1 MPPHFTY
8 KEPPFASDLMQGDV
22 IRRTPKFEAIL
33 KEVHPHYFERTD
45 NKYFI
50 VITQDCDL
58 VRRNG
63 KTCESRYISIAAV
76 RPLSLVVRRQ
86 LERYIQKDF
95 TSVPVCNQEDQ
106 GRFRNFLER
115 LLNNNEGNH
124 FFLRAEPSR
133 DFPEDCCAFLA
144 LSIAI
149 RSNLHYHSLLD
160 ARILELKD
168 SFRAKLGWLVGQMY
182 ARVGTEDWPSLE
194 MNQAIEEILNSSSI
208 WVEKR
213 KLRDLKKLVRDWET
227 RNPGETLDE
236 NVVAA
241 LVEQVPRRKETVVR
255 QAIEILCDKG
265 VLAVEHKTR
274 ATNLVR
280 NDSIISNLII
290 D

>member
-8 KEPPFASDLMQGDV
+8 KEAPFASDLLQGDV
-22 IRRTPKFEAIL
+22 IKRTPEVEAIL
-33 KEVHPHYFERTD
+33 KEVHPHYFQRTD

-63 KTCESRYISIAAV
+63 KVCDSRYISIAAV
-76 RPLSLVVRRQ
+76 RPLSLVVSRQ
-86 LERYIQKDF
+86 LERYIQKGF
-95 TSVPVCNQEDQ
+95 TTVPVCNQEDQ

-115 LLNNNEGNH
+115 LLNNNEGSH

-133 DFPEDCCAFLA
+133 NFPEDCCAFLA

-149 RSNLHYHSLLD
+149 KSDLHYQALLD

-182 ARVGTEDWPSLE
+182 ARVGTEDWPSAE
-194 MNQAIEEILNSSSI
+194 MSHAIDEILSSSSI
-208 WVEKR
+208 WVERR
-213 KLRDLKKLVRDWET
+213 KLRDLKRLVRDWEAE
-227 RNPGETLDE
+227 NPGATPDE
-236 NVVAA
+236 NVVATLA
-241 LVEQVPRRKETVVR
+241 EQVPRRKETIVR
-255 QAIEILCDKG
+255 QAVEILCNKG
-265 VLAVEHKTR
+265 VIPKELKMR
-274 ATNLVR
+274 AANLIR